1 MCLALTLTISHAP
14 RLHILLY
21 VRKYSPIIISKLHD
35 SSCSALQLR
44 RANSY
49 AERRI
54 NYELDSLDP
63 SRLIVN
69 DSCRLLYLI

>member
-1 MCLALTLTISHAP
+1 MG
-14 RLHILLY
+14 
-21 VRKYSPIIISKLHD
+21 
-35 SSCSALQLR
+35 SCSARQLW

-63 SRLIVN
+63 SRRIVN
-69 DSCRLLYLI
+69 DSCWIAPPYLIENAQRLDYNNL